1 MLSNLG
7 SNSSSGGPLAL
18 RGRGHK
24 PDAGV
29 QNPWYEVACRSA
41 DVNLVQG
48 CNRPGSRFRSAGLED
63 RPQSRWIRCRRRAD
77 LSLAY
82 KRHGTRLGLLGLEHW
97 FDGRRHIG
105 IVAIDDEY
113 GLPRGV
119 RSARRLLQSPD
130 ARIVM
135 RTEHDDLRRWMDPQF
150 GREMVGP
157 REDRAVSARLAR
169 KSRHQLIVVQPIV
182 IVPGECMEP
191 RQAQRGHRVR

>member
-7 SNSSSGGPLAL
+7 SNSSDGGPLAL

-77 LSLAY
+77 LSLAHE
-82 KRHGTRLGLLGLEHW
+82 RHGTRLGLLGLEHR
-97 FDGRRHIG
+97 FNGRGHVRVI
-105 IVAIDDEY
+105 ASDDEY

-119 RSARRLLQSPD
+119 RSARRLLQFPD
-130 ARIVM
+130 PRILT

-150 GREMVGP
+150 GCEMVGP
-157 REDRAVSARLAR
+157 CEDRAVSARLAP
-169 KSRHQLIVVQPIV
+169 KGPPPLLAVLPITHL
-182 IVPGECMEP
+182 P
-191 RQAQRGHRVR
+191 RRFGGPRPAQR

>member
-63 RPQSRWIRCRRRAD
+63 RSQSRWIRCRRRAD

-82 KRHGTRLGLLGLEHW
+82 ERHGTRLGLLGLEHR
-97 FDGRRHIG
+97 FDGRRHIR
-105 IVAIDDEY
+105 IIAIDDEH
-113 GLPRGV
+113 GLPCGV
-119 RSARRLLQSPD
+119 RSARRLLQFPD
-130 ARIVM
+130 PRIVM
-135 RTEHDDLRRWMDPQF
+135 RTEHDDLRRRMDPQF
-150 GREMVGP
+150 GCEKAGP
-157 REDRAVSARLAR
+157 REDGAVTAPWARN
-169 KSRHQLIVVQPIV
+169 SRLPCSLLLTIPLF
-182 IVPGECMEP
+182 PGER
-191 RQAQRGHRVR
+191 RQ